1 MTFFDALTAS
11 LLAAS
16 EFNRDDVESPAAV
29 LWPDEKK
36 EWERLI
42 PRLRGV
48 LPQFLTFGTYDP
60 ASRSGP
66 AIWLRSVL
74 AGKIAELAMPVG
86 TVPILY
92 LPGVSRST
100 LRATEDCPQDLKP
113 LAELQYRGVIWSQA
127 NAKDWTVAA
136 YLQTEKGGLNL
147 TLAKDQATSTS
158 LRRAVEKLADA
169 PIDDLKTRSAAGEL
183 NSHFFDSLVSDDLVD
198 DLLSWLSH
206 PKEARARWETGRWE
220 TLCSRCLPD
229 YGFDPA
235 RDGELVGAEKL
246 GTQPKAVWKTAWK
259 RYTVAPARYPGLEA
273 LLRKAKPPA
282 KGLQFEAEEA
292 WPQDN
297 EAQEASLRKK
307 LLDLPS
313 TPEAAA
319 RKTLIDLEEKHG
331 VRREWVW
338 ARLNYS
344 PMASAIRH
352 LATLASVTTTP
363 LTGATLADMVKAYT
377 EGGWKADAAVLDAI
391 AAVAKPADIEAVN
404 VAVAH
409 VYKPWLRDAA
419 ELFQKR
425 VAESPLPG
433 REKARLEP
441 VFPGTCILF
450 ADGLRYDVGQKFLNQ
465 LAGVREGEPPGEPG
479 REPART
485 EARPPTIREGEPPG
499 EPDREPA
506 RTEPRPPTIREGE
519 PPGEPGREPART
531 EPRPPTI
538 REGEPPGEPGR
549 EPARTEPRPPTIT
562 KGHLA
567 WIAGRTCELQTSY
580 QFVALP
586 SVTPTAKPAVSP
598 VAAKIKGTVA
608 GEEFRPCVALDGKD
622 LTPDRFRKLLA
633 DEGVQYL
640 ANPETG
646 DPNGKAWTEFGN
658 LDSTGHAE
666 GSGLARRIP
675 ELLANLAH
683 RVESLLEAGWKEVRV
698 VTDHGWLIM
707 PKGLPKSELP
717 KYLTATRWRR
727 CAVVKPTASVDLAC
741 FSWFWFDDVRIACP
755 PGIDC
760 FMTGEEYNHGGLSL
774 QECVV
779 PQIVIR
785 PGGMAAVAA
794 KIESLKWAGLRCR
807 IKVTGAYDG
816 CKVDLRDK
824 AADPE
829 TSLAESVKAV
839 GSDGSVSVV
848 LKAELDTRV
857 GTATTLVLLDR
868 SGNVVDRSPVTL
880 GE

>member
-1 MTFFDALTAS
+1 MIPHLTVFDALLDS
-11 LLAAS
+11 LQKSAD
-16 EFNRDDVESPAAV
+16 FNRDDTVPPAAV
-29 LWPDEKK
+29 LWPDEKR
-36 EWERLI
+36 EWTRLI

-48 LPQFLTFGTYDP
+48 LPQFLSFGPYDP
-60 ASRSGP
+60 ASRTGP
-66 AIWLRSVL
+66 AIWLRCVL
-74 AGKIAELAMPVG
+74 AGKIAEVNLPTG
-86 TVPILY
+86 IVPIFY
-92 LPGVSRST
+92 LPGVSRAT
-100 LRATEDCPQDLKP
+100 LRATEDCPQELKP

-169 PIDDLKTRSAAGEL
+169 PIDDLKVKSAAGEL
-183 NSHFFDSLVSDDLVD
+183 NSNYFDSLVSDDLVD
-198 DLLSWLSH
+198 DLLSWMSN
-206 PKEARARWETGRWE
+206 PKEARARWDSGRWE
-220 TLCSRCLPD
+220 TLCSRCPPD
-229 YGFDPA
+229 YGFDPS

-246 GTQPKAVWKTAWK
+246 GTQPKAAWKTAWK
-259 RYTVAPARYPGLEA
+259 RYSVAPAQYPSLEA

-297 EAQEASLRKK
+297 EAQEADLRKK
-307 LLDLPS
+307 LLDLS
-313 TPEAAA
+313 SAPEAAA

-331 VRREWVW
+331 GRRDWVW
-338 ARLNYS
+338 AKLNHS
-344 PMASAIRH
+344 PMASAIKH
-352 LATLASVTTTP
+352 LATLAIVTTTP
-363 LTGATLADMVKAYT
+363 LSGATLADMVKSYT

-391 AAVAKPADIEAVN
+391 TAVVKPADIEAVN

-425 VAESPLPG
+425 VAETPLPG

-441 VFPGTCILF
+441 VTPGTCVLF
-450 ADGLRYDVGQKFLNQ
+450 ADGLRFDVGQKFL
-465 LAGVREGEPPGEPG
+465 AM
-479 REPART
+479 
-485 EARPPTIREGEPPG
+485 
-499 EPDREPA
+499 
-506 RTEPRPPTIREGE
+506 
-519 PPGEPGREPART
+519 
-531 EPRPPTI
+531 
-538 REGEPPGEPGR
+538 
-549 EPARTEPRPPTIT
+549 
-562 KGHLA
+562 
-567 WIAGRTCELQTSY
+567 IAGRVGDVQASH

-586 SVTPTAKPAVSP
+586 SVTPTSKPAVSP

-633 DEGVQYL
+633 DDGVQYL

-646 DPNGKAWTEFGN
+646 DPTGKAWTEFGN

-675 ELLANLAH
+675 ELLANLTH
-683 RVESLLEAGWKEVRV
+683 RVESLLEAGWTEVRV

-707 PKGLPKSELP
+707 PKGLPKSDLP

-741 FSWFWFDDVRIACP
+741 FSWFWADDVRIASP

-760 FMTGEEYNHGGLSL
+760 FMAGEEYNHGGLSL

-779 PQIVIR
+779 PQIIIR
-785 PGGMAAVAA
+785 SGGLATVTA

-816 CKVDLRDK
+816 CRVDLRDK
-824 AADPE
+824 AADPG
-829 TSLAESVKAV
+829 TSLAESVKTV

-848 LKAELDTRV
+848 LKADLDTRV
-857 GTATTLVLLDR
+857 GTATTLVLIDR